1 MKTSIDVKKLKKWA
15 KDKPEFI
22 IIALLVYADF
32 SNYLYPMF
40 KYKSEILK
48 KSKIIAISDIDLW
61 LSYYKDGQLILNTF
75 YKMVHEEAKEITQYA
90 ARLLLEFFQEK
101 GISVDELII
110 GMREHSTQL
119 SEIIQ
124 EYVLNHNKVD
134 IKDKGSESDH
144 NNEDLSYINKYPE
157 LVFGFLVCVPCSI
170 LYGESHTDLY
180 NKALKGDIRS
190 FCKLLRID
198 KMIISDH
205 NLSHY
210 LRELNN
216 NPNSTKSV
224 KIINALSGSFRP
236 MSIRNYKMRAGSFIS
251 RTAENL
257 GYKITA
263 RDIADIFDD
272 ASKVF
277 HKNNI
282 DTDLEITP
290 QTITKHLQRY
300 RTFWK
305 FMD

>member
-15 KDKPEFI
+15 KDKPELI
-22 IIALLVYADF
+22 IIGLLIFADL
-32 SNYLYPMF
+32 SNYLYPIF
-40 KYKSEILK
+40 KYKSDILK
-48 KSKIIAISDIDLW
+48 KNKIIDISDIDLW
-61 LSYYKDGQLILNTF
+61 LSYYKDGQVIIDTF
-75 YKMVHEEAKEITQYA
+75 LKMMNKEEKEITRYT
-90 ARLLLEFFQEK
+90 ARLILEFFKEK
-101 GISVDELII
+101 GKSVDEHII
-110 GMREHSTQL
+110 VMKERSIQL
-119 SEIIQ
+119 SEILQ

-144 NNEDLSYINKYPE
+144 ENEDRSYINKYPE
-157 LVFGFLVCVPCSI
+157 IVFGFLVSFPCLI
-170 LYGESHTDLY
+170 LYGESHADLY
-180 NKALKGDIRS
+180 RKALKGDIRS

-210 LRELNN
+210 LKELNN

-224 KIINALSGSFRP
+224 KIINALSGSLRP
-236 MSIRNYKMRAGSFIS
+236 MSIRNYKMRAGSFIAMI
-251 RTAENL
+251 AENF

-277 HKNNI
+277 HENDI

-290 QTITKHLQRY
+290 QAMTKNLQRY